1 MIHTLSAA
9 VPLLTNK
16 RIHSLMTGLPWVL
29 ALAAGAHLANLA
41 RSDFSAIQVT
51 EDRPMPSQ
59 SIEPEPTTMPRVDA
73 SMLIHQSALFGV
85 AKREPEAAPVE
96 TRLDLNLI
104 ATFTHA
110 NPEIAM
116 ALISQQGSAPEP
128 YRIGDTVGG
137 DGALVEIRSGS
148 VVLNRNNRL
157 EALHLEM
164 INTE

>member
-1 MIHTLSAA
+1 MIHALSAA

-41 RSDFSAIQVT
+41 RSDFSATQGP
-51 EDRPMPSQ
+51 ENRPMASL
-59 SIEPEPTTMPRVDA
+59 SVEPEPVTMPRVDA
-73 SMLIHQSALFGV
+73 SSLIHQAALFGV
-85 AKREPEAAPVE
+85 AKKEPESAPVE

-110 NPEIAM
+110 NPALAM
-116 ALISQQGSAPEP
+116 ALISQQGSAPER

-137 DGALVEIRSGS
+137 DGALVEIRSGM